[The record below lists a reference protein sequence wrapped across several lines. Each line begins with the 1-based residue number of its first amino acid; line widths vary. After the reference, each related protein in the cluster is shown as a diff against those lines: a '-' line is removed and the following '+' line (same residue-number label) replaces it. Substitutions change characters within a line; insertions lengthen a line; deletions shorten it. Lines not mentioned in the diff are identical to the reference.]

1 MKHRTWAE
9 VDLDALRENWRIYRK
24 LVSPRDVMAV
34 VKADAYGHGAVPV
47 ARALW
52 EEGARSF
59 AVAAPEEGR
68 ALREAGIGGEILILG
83 YTAPEDAAELF
94 ALDLTQTVVDAAHGE
109 ALARTGVRLKCHAA
123 IDTGMRRIGL
133 DAGDPAACEK
143 TVRAMA
149 EKLNVTGLFT
159 HLCTAD
165 TDDPD
170 AVAFTR
176 RQIALF
182 EAVAGRLT
190 DLSLTAHCLN
200 SAGGL
205 RHGTALPGPVRL
217 GIVLYG
223 CKPDP
228 SNVLPAGVRPVLSWY
243 SSVAMVKEIFPGD
256 TVGYGRAFRAERPMR
271 LATVTAGY
279 ADGVSRLLSDRGS
292 VLIRGKRAPIVG
304 RVCMDQLMADVTK
317 IPDAA
322 PGDTVTLIGRDG
334 TEEIRAEDV
343 AALTGTI
350 GYEVLCDISPRT
362 RRVYRKEKT

>member
-1 MKHRTWAE
+1 MEYRTWAE
-9 VDLDALRENWRIYRK
+9 VDLAALRENWRIYGA
-24 LVSPRDVMAV
+24 LVSPREVMAV
-34 VKADAYGHGAVPV
+34 IKADAYGHGAVPV

-59 AVAAPEEGR
+59 AVAALEEGR

-83 YTAPEDAAELF
+83 YTAPSDAAELS
-94 ALDLTQTVVDAAHGE
+94 ALDLTQTVVDAANGE
-109 ALARTGVRLKCHAA
+109 ALAQTGVRVKCHVA

-133 DAGDPAACEK
+133 CAGDPAACEK
-143 TVRAMA
+143 TVRRLS

-165 TDDPD
+165 TAEPE

-176 RQIALF
+176 RQIASF

-190 DLSLTAHCLN
+190 DLSLKTHCLN

-205 RHGTALPGPVRL
+205 WHETALPGPVRL

-228 SNVLPAGVRPVLSWY
+228 ANVLPAGIRPVLSWR
-243 SSVAMVKEIFPGD
+243 SRVSMVKEVAPGD
-256 TVGYGRAFRAERPMR
+256 TVGYGRTFRAGRPMR

-279 ADGVSRLLSDRGS
+279 ADGVSRLLSGRGA
-292 VLIRGKRAPIVG
+292 VLIRGRRAPIVG
-304 RVCMDQLMADVTK
+304 RICMDQLMADVTA
-317 IPDAA
+317 IPETAA
-322 PGDTVTLIGRDG
+322 GDTVTLIGRDG
-334 TEEIRAEDV
+334 EETVAAEDV

-350 GYEVLCDISPRT
+350 CYEVLCDISPRT
-362 RRVYRKEKT
+362 KRVYRKEKA